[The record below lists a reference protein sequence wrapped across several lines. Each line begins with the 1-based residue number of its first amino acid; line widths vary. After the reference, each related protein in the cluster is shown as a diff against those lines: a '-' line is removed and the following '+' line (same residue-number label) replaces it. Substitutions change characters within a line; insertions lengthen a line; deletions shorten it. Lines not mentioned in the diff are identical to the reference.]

1 MLSDLR
7 RLFAILLAVSCC
19 LSTGEPPVPAEATN
33 AFAAQGEN
41 ATVPTVPSVVGLW
54 IWSGRADAQYR
65 PFFEWD
71 LRLAAGMSALDGIKA
86 RLTTL
91 GPDQEVLRQGG
102 WISLDAIGAGSS
114 RDVALRLNCPVFPAW
129 KLELT
134 WNGGHAS
141 WIGFDLASLPIPHS
155 GSEDGSIV
163 VAVGADADPIKG
175 KKGAIATWYLWNL
188 GNKPATQVTQ
198 IVRLRNQAGAV
209 VATGELVMAKD
220 EVLAAHASK
229 PCRLVLP
236 NAPAGD
242 LPAEVVAA
250 HLAARA
256 ARPAGQLRV
265 LSLGRL
271 DRQKGVER
279 VWLALLEARR
289 RGLPFEWRVIGG
301 AVIEG
306 GADAR
311 WRAAFARLGVAVEPP
326 LQTDPAL
333 AEALGWADV
342 LLLPSRWE
350 GAPLTV
356 LEAQRL
362 GCVPIAT
369 AVGALSELI
378 MPDQDG
384 VLLPD
389 GTDAI
394 VAAALVA
401 ELAALSADRLRL
413 ARLAAASARRA
424 AVMDWGRQAAPLVR
438 LLDGWFPGRVIM
450 E

>member
-236 NAPAGD
+236 NAPAWQTVAVETKQPKDAGSNNLLIPPASTGPD
-242 LPAEVVAA
+242 LVVERITIDRGTLTAEVVN
-250 HLAARA
+250 R
-256 ARPAGQLRV
+256 
-265 LSLGRL
+265 LGRHL
-271 DRQKGVER
+271 D
-279 VWLALLEARR
+279 
-289 RGLPFEWRVIGG
+289 G
-301 AVIEG
+301 AVITLSFTNAGKETK
-306 GADAR
+306 DV
-311 WRAAFARLGVAVEPP
+311 AF
-326 LQTDPAL
+326 T
-333 AEALGWADV
+333 
-342 LLLPSRWE
+342 
-350 GAPLTV
+350 
-356 LEAQRL
+356 
-362 GCVPIAT
+362 
-369 AVGALSELI
+369 VGALADSAMASVQATAGAI
-378 MPDQDG
+378 PAW
-384 VLLPD
+384 
-389 GTDAI
+389 DAYS
-394 VAAALVA
+394 VG
-401 ELAALSADRLRL
+401 
-413 ARLAAASARRA
+413 
-424 AVMDWGRQAAPLVR
+424 WAPA
-438 LLDGWFPGRVIM
+438 P
-450 E
+450 

>member
-1 MLSDLR
+1 M
-7 RLFAILLAVSCC
+7 
-19 LSTGEPPVPAEATN
+19 
-33 AFAAQGEN
+33 Q
-41 ATVPTVPSVVGLW
+41 
-54 IWSGRADAQYR
+54 
-65 PFFEWD
+65 
-71 LRLAAGMSALDGIKA
+71 
-86 RLTTL
+86 
-91 GPDQEVLRQGG
+91 
-102 WISLDAIGAGSS
+102 
-114 RDVALRLNCPVFPAW
+114 
-129 KLELT
+129 
-134 WNGGHAS
+134 
-141 WIGFDLASLPIPHS
+141 
-155 GSEDGSIV
+155 
-163 VAVGADADPIKG
+163 
-175 KKGAIATWYLWNL
+175 
-188 GNKPATQVTQ
+188 
-198 IVRLRNQAGAV
+198 
-209 VATGELVMAKD
+209 
-220 EVLAAHASK
+220 
-229 PCRLVLP
+229 
-236 NAPAGD
+236 
-242 LPAEVVAA
+242 
-250 HLAARA
+250 
-256 ARPAGQLRV
+256 
-265 LSLGRL
+265 
-271 DRQKGVER
+271 R

-289 RGLPFEWRVIGG
+289 RGLPFEWWVIGG

-333 AEALGWADV
+333 TEALGWADV

-384 VLLPD
+384 VLVPD

-401 ELAALSADRLRL
+401 ELAALAADRARL

-424 AVMDWGRQAAPLVR
+424 AVLDWGRQAAPLVR
-438 LLDGWFPGRVIM
+438 LLDGWFPGRVIT